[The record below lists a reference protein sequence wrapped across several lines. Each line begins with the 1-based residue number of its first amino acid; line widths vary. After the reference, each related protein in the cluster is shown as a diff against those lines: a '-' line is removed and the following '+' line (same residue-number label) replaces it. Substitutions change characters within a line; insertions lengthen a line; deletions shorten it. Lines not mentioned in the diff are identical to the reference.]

1 MEVLGPR
8 SAGPRLLSAAYL
20 LSVLGFAVIISVVTL
35 RQHLSVPYNDDWL
48 LLDEMYRT
56 PLGAWLLSVQN
67 GHRMPATLLLIHL
80 DQTLAGG
87 RMHLLVAASLACA
100 WITAGVLALALR
112 DPGASD
118 RELRRVLLGFGIF
131 ALFWSGAAFNF
142 QWGVNHC
149 SVWTWMWILLSLFA
163 LLRAKDAIGGS
174 GTARWVLLAAGAA
187 GLATFGHG
195 MGFLTWGSLIAMAA
209 AGRMPWRVTVGL
221 AAGALVCVGLYS
233 LGVFGSKNAPT
244 GAGSLL
250 ALLVDR
256 PGDLAHFVCAFVGAP
271 IGWALRGLDLVGAN
285 GMLRFSTE
293 VGANAVLLACG
304 YGALVW
310 LRGAALPGFG
320 LAGFGL
326 MVFVVGGGLIVGL
339 TRLEFYG
346 AIQAVDRRFLGWSTL
361 FWIGGAFAL
370 GSLAA
375 GRAASL
381 ALMGSLAAL
390 SLAMLP
396 FCFDAYEYGVERK
409 ERADDLALALQLGA
423 RPDKLLVGGMRQSP
437 EVVGRAAEH
446 LSRERRSPF
455 DDERSGLAGTSFAA
469 RFTAAEREPCGSAPE
484 IRWRAS
490 RGDLA
495 TVWGRLDP
503 DGVALAYLVLVDS
516 KGVIRG
522 IGDERPAPRGA
533 EPGRR
538 WGGVIAP
545 FVPGERYAAWAVL
558 RDGRTAC
565 RAGVI
570 EPGAGGGIGL
580 RTRRPPA

>member
-1 MEVLGPR
+1 MKASLPTC
-8 SAGPRLLSAAYL
+8 AGPRLLSIGYL
-20 LSVLGFAVIISVVTL
+20 LSVLGFAATVSVWVSW
-35 RQHLSVPYNDDWL
+35 QHLSVPYLDDWR

-100 WITAGVLALALR
+100 WITAGVLALGLR
-112 DPGASD
+112 DPGASEGD
-118 RELRRVLLGFGIF
+118 LRRALLGFGIF
-131 ALFWSGAAFNF
+131 ALFWSRAAFDF

-149 SVWTWMWILLSLFA
+149 SVWTQMWIFLSLFA
-163 LLRAKDAIGGS
+163 LVRAKDGIGGPAA
-174 GTARWVLLAAGAA
+174 ARWVLLAAGAA
-187 GLATFGHG
+187 GLASFGHG

-209 AGRMPWRVTVGL
+209 ARRMPWRVSVGL

-233 LGVFGSKNAPT
+233 LGVFGSENAPT

-256 PGDLAHFVCAFVGAP
+256 PGDLVHFVCAFVGAP
-271 IGWALRGLDLVGAN
+271 VGWALRGLDWVGAN
-285 GMLRFSTE
+285 GMLALSTE
-293 VGANAVLLACG
+293 VGAHAVLLACA
-304 YGALVW
+304 YGVLVW

-326 MVFVVGGGLIVGL
+326 MVFVLCGGLIVGL

-346 AIQAVDRRFLGWSTL
+346 ATQAVDRRFLGWSTL
-361 FWIGGAFAL
+361 FWIGSAWAV
-370 GSLAA
+370 GSLAS
-375 GRAASL
+375 GRAARL
-381 ALMGSLAAL
+381 ALVGSLAAL

-396 FCFDAYEYGVERK
+396 ACFEAYEYGVTRK
-409 ERADDLALALQLGA
+409 GRADDLALALQLGA
-423 RPDKLLVGGMRQSP
+423 RPDALLVDVMRQSP

-455 DDERSGLAGTSFAA
+455 DDERSGLAGAPFAA
-469 RFTAAEREPCGSAPE
+469 RFTAAERQPCGSAPE
-484 IRWRAS
+484 VRWRDP
-490 RGDLA
+490 GGELA

-516 KGVIRG
+516 KGIIRG
-522 IGDERPAPRGA
+522 TGDERLAPRGA

-545 FVPGERYAAWAVL
+545 FASGERYTAWAVL
-558 RDGRTAC
+558 RDGRTVC

-570 EPGAGGGIGL
+570 EPGARGFGKG
-580 RTRRPPA
+580 TRKSPA